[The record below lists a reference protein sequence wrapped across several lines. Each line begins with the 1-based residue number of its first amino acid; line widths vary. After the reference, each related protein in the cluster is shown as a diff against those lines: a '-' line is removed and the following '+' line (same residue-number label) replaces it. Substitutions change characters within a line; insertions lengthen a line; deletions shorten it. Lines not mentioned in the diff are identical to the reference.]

1 MSDQTLSTAQLDAL
15 LVRGSD
21 EGFVR
26 SEDVRELTEALELDA
41 RDLDELNAIFAS
53 HGRRLPPS
61 VPPRRRRVAAAYPMT
76 PSICSCSR
84 SGATRC

>member
-53 HGRRLPPS
+53 HGIEIRDEEAAPASGPS
-61 VPPRRRRVAAAYPMT
+61 TNAISISSAADALW
-76 PSICSCSR
+76 
-84 SGATRC
+84 AE